1 MGHFPGNC
9 PAATSLLLLLKTPR
23 TVKKAKS
30 YTDPFEG
37 TKERSEE
44 T

>member
-9 PAATSLLLLLKTPR
+9 PAVTRLLLLLKTLW
-23 TVKKAKS
+23 TVKKAKG
-30 YTDPFEG
+30 YTDPSEA